1 MAIYVIFFNANL
13 NIGHCRIKEG
23 AWLNV
28 QRPVDILKLRYIRRN
43 AQKNRAHNKKYEE
56 VAQKN
61 KEYNSAGGIRWQL
74 YLTRR
79 IKCSSL

>member
-28 QRPVDILKLRYIRRN
+28 QSPIDILKLKYIGRS
-43 AQKNRAHNKKYEE
+43 AQKNREHNKKYKE
-56 VAQKN
+56 VAQK
-61 KEYNSAGGIRWQL
+61 
-74 YLTRR
+74 
-79 IKCSSL
+79 IKSITVQGEEDGNYI